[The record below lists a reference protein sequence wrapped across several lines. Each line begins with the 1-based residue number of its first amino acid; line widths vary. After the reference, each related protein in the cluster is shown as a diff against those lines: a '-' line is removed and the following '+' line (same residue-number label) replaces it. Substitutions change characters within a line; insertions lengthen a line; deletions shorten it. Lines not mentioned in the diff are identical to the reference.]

1 MALCNP
7 SARPAVTENG
17 AERDY
22 CHSRKRLQAADIVGV
37 GTLKEPQILKTSPV
51 DQVEGTGP
59 MSDDGQPRAR
69 VPLGV
74 MLVDAGFISQG
85 QVDEALAEAAETGER
100 LGEVVVR
107 RGWATED
114 DVAMLLAEQWGLNY
128 VASGGIW
135 FESDAL
141 MRLSRDDARRV
152 EALPTRIQDGHVV
165 VAVAEP
171 TEERLADLR
180 RLIGDDTVVVV
191 VPKSALHTGLQSEL
205 LLDPSPKDADP
216 GTVVELR
223 SAAVESKPLFKKS
236 GSEGRYAIPT
246 NAAPPSEKG
255 APPAGEGVAALAA
268 QVRGVADAI
277 AALTEYEQRVAQL
290 EAELSSRKQA
300 NEEIRELLGRVV
312 QLLDESA

>member
-1 MALCNP
+1 V
-7 SARPAVTENG
+7 RP
-17 AERDY
+17 
-22 CHSRKRLQAADIVGV
+22 
-37 GTLKEPQILKTSPV
+37 
-51 DQVEGTGP
+51 
-59 MSDDGQPRAR
+59 DDGRPHERL
-69 VPLGV
+69 PLGV
-74 MLVDAGFISQG
+74 MLVEAGFVTQG
-85 QVDEALAEAAETGER
+85 QVDEALAEAADTGER

-180 RLIGDDTVVVV
+180 RLIGEETVVVV

-205 LLDPSPKDADP
+205 LLDRHDDGES
-216 GTVVELR
+216 GTVVPLK
-223 SAAVESKPLFKKS
+223 SAPDEEAPESEPVF
-236 GSEGRYAIPT
+236 GNAEPEGRYATPT
-246 NAAPPSEKG
+246 DAMT
-255 APPAGEGVAALAA
+255 PAGDSVAALAA

-277 AALTEYEQRVAQL
+277 AALAEYEQRVAQL

-300 NEEIRELLGRVV
+300 TKEIRELLSRVV
-312 QLLDESA
+312 RMLDESA

>member
-1 MALCNP
+1 MALTEFLP
-7 SARPAVTENG
+7 ARRG
-17 AERDY
+17 
-22 CHSRKRLQAADIVGV
+22 RKTAQSSLLLKESVAAADIVGV
-37 GTLKEPQILKTSPV
+37 GTLKEPQILSTSPL
-51 DQVEGTGP
+51 DQVEETGP
-59 MSDDGQPRAR
+59 VSEGGQPRAR
-69 VPLGV
+69 VPLGE
-74 MLVDAGFISQG
+74 MLIEAGFLSKG
-85 QVDEALAEAAETGER
+85 QVEEALAESAETGER

-107 RGWATED
+107 RRWATED

-205 LLDPSPKDADP
+205 LLDAGPQDGEQ
-216 GTVVELR
+216 GTVVELK
-223 SAAVESKPLFKKS
+223 SPAAESKPVFKKS
-236 GSEGRYAIPT
+236 GAEGRYAPA
-246 NAAPPSEKG
+246 NATPGDHG
-255 APPAGEGVAALAA
+255 AAPAGEGVAALAA

-277 AALTEYEQRVAQL
+277 AALAEYEQRVAQL

-312 QLLDESA
+312 QLLDEPA

>member
-1 MALCNP
+1 
-7 SARPAVTENG
+7 
-17 AERDY
+17 
-22 CHSRKRLQAADIVGV
+22 
-37 GTLKEPQILKTSPV
+37 
-51 DQVEGTGP
+51 
-59 MSDDGQPRAR
+59 MSEDAQPRAR
-69 VPLGV
+69 VPLGE
-74 MLVDAGFISQG
+74 MLVEAGFITQG

-135 FESDAL
+135 FENDAL

-180 RLIGDDTVVVV
+180 RLIGEDTVVVV

-205 LLDPSPKDADP
+205 LLDPSPKDGEP

-223 SAAVESKPLFKKS
+223 SGAVESKPLFKKS
-236 GSEGRYAIPT
+236 GSEARYAIPT
-246 NAAPPSEKG
+246 TAPGENR
-255 APPAGEGVAALAA
+255 PPAAGEGVAALAA

-277 AALTEYEQRVAQL
+277 AALSEYEQRVAQL

-300 NEEIRELLGRVV
+300 NGEIRELLGRVV
-312 QLLDESA
+312 QLLDE

>member
-1 MALCNP
+1 VSEDAQP
-7 SARPAVTENG
+7 HAR
-17 AERDY
+17 
-22 CHSRKRLQAADIVGV
+22 L
-37 GTLKEPQILKTSPV
+37 
-51 DQVEGTGP
+51 
-59 MSDDGQPRAR
+59 
-69 VPLGV
+69 PLGE
-74 MLVDAGFISQG
+74 MLIEAGFVSKG
-85 QVDEALAEAAETGER
+85 QVDEALAESAETGER

-191 VPKSALHTGLQSEL
+191 VPKSALNTGLQSEL
-205 LLDPSPKDADP
+205 LLDAGAKD
-216 GTVVELR
+216 GEQGRVVELK
-223 SAAVESKPLFKKS
+223 SAAGESQPVFKKS
-236 GSEGRYAIPT
+236 GAEGRYAIPT
-246 NAAPPSEKG
+246 NTAPSGPGAAPP
-255 APPAGEGVAALAA
+255 GEGVAALAA

-277 AALTEYEQRVAQL
+277 AALAEYEQRVAYL

-300 NEEIRELLGRVV
+300 NDEIRELLSRVV
-312 QLLDESA
+312 QLLDEQPS